1 MLAVAEVGA
10 DTPSGTSAVAQLAD
24 LAARRACGELVCSSS
39 ADEIHVYLQEGRIAW
54 ASSKRQRHAFTSHL
68 KETTGAD
75 DESIEAVV
83 SECGRTHRPFGEALV
98 SWKIATAEQ
107 VRASL
112 RHQIRTALE
121 SVAKA
126 EDARTL
132 FLERE
137 RYRYDEVLTF
147 PLAEVLPGAPA
158 AAAPRPAPAP
168 RAAPTEREAAGS
180 RTPPA
185 PSPGPTAG
193 LAATDGFTAAAVLST
208 RGEPLAVL
216 GDGARVAEV
225 AALAHRL
232 LQGGQRLAIDLGA
245 GLCHQLHIQAEDAHL
260 LVYST
265 RTSSLAPVATGP
277 GALLRVVLV
286 LRDLRNLAS
295 FKQRIDAVAAGL
307 AAERTI

>member
-1 MLAVAEVGA
+1 MLAVAAVGA
-10 DTPSGTSAVAQLAD
+10 DTPARTSAVAQLAD
-24 LAARRACGELVCSSS
+24 LAARKACGELVCSSS

-83 SECGRTHRPFGEALV
+83 SECSRTHRPFGEALV
-98 SWKIATAEQ
+98 AWKIATAEQ

-112 RHQIRTALE
+112 RHQIRMALE
-121 SVAKA
+121 SVANA

-147 PLAEVLPGAPA
+147 PLAEVQPGAPA
-158 AAAPRPAPAP
+158 AVATRSAPAP
-168 RAAPTEREAAGS
+168 RAAPTEREAGAG
-180 RTPPA
+180 TPPA
-185 PSPGPTAG
+185 PSPGSTAE

-307 AAERTI
+307 AADRTI